1 MLKYQDDNITS
12 LAHPTAH
19 SSPKRCRTHGG
30 HQREYFARAPGDKCA
45 VALDSE
51 TMRDCVLHMY
61 LNECKSGK
69 DKQWYATTQKA
80 FLRHHPQWK
89 DGFDDI
95 LKSRWEHGLKSQRTN
110 QMGDWIALSQL
121 GGEPLSLDLLFRE
134 KLRHPRDPRPPT
146 HCFPS
151 IDRCSQRRRFYRGVC
166 FRNDCDAPLGAR
178 FVHQRRIGLDVHG
191 PVPRTR

>member
-1 MLKYQDDNITS
+1 MVDTSANILREHLVTS
-12 LAHPTAH
+12 ALYDP
-19 SSPKRCRTHGG
+19 
-30 HQREYFARAPGDKCA
+30 
-45 VALDSE
+45 ALDSE

-121 GGEPLSLDLLFRE
+121 GGYV
-134 KLRHPRDPRPPT
+134 
-146 HCFPS
+146 
-151 IDRCSQRRRFYRGVC
+151 QYG
-166 FRNDCDAPLGAR
+166 
-178 FVHQRRIGLDVHG
+178 
-191 PVPRTR
+191 

>member
-1 MLKYQDDNITS
+1 MATLPRWRTQQHIQAQSVAEHMVDTSANILREHLVTS
-12 LAHPTAH
+12 ALYDP
-19 SSPKRCRTHGG
+19 
-30 HQREYFARAPGDKCA
+30 
-45 VALDSE
+45 ALDSE

-61 LNECKSGK
+61 LNECKSDK

-166 FRNDCDAPLGAR
+166 FRNACDAPLGAR

>member
-1 MLKYQDDNITS
+1 MVDTSANILREHLVTS
-12 LAHPTAH
+12 ALYDP
-19 SSPKRCRTHGG
+19 
-30 HQREYFARAPGDKCA
+30 
-45 VALDSE
+45 ALDSE

-134 KLRHPRDPRPPT
+134 KLRHPRDPRPPKT
-146 HCFPS
+146 HWP
-151 IDRCSQRRRFYRGVC
+151 
-166 FRNDCDAPLGAR
+166 
-178 FVHQRRIGLDVHG
+178 
-191 PVPRTR
+191 